1 MTKTFT
7 HDDVIR
13 YLYNETSEEEKKEIE
28 QALICDN
35 VLLDKHKEL
44 SGVVRKIEEA
54 QVEPSEKTV
63 ESILNYSKS
72 LNLHPSK

>member
-13 YLYNETSEEEKKEIE
+13 YLYNETSDEEKKELE

-35 VLLDKHKEL
+35 QLLDKYKEL

-54 QVEPSEKTV
+54 TVDPSEKTI

-72 LNLHPSK
+72 RNLHPSK

>member
-1 MTKTFT
+1 MA
-7 HDDVIR
+7 
-13 YLYNETSEEEKKEIE
+13 EEEKKEIE

-35 VLLDKHKEL
+35 KLLEKYKEL

-54 QVEPSEKTV
+54 QVQPSEKTI

-72 LNLHPSK
+72 SNLHPSK